1 MYTGMKV
8 ALAYMGTCALLFLI
22 FRERMINVFIDAST
36 PADDRAALVRLGSG
50 MLIATACFQLF
61 DAVAMI
67 VNGALRGAGDTVWP
81 GVATIILSWT
91 LIVGGGHFMVAYFDH
106 LQSIGPWI
114 AAASYIA
121 ALCIAFYLRF
131 ASGKWKSIKL
141 VKGDPIAAH

>member
-1 MYTGMKV
+1 TAGWIAHQWMTLSFMPAIGLSVAVTATVGKSIGMGRPDLAAQRMYTGMKV
-8 ALAYMGTCALLFLI
+8 ALTYMGTCALLFLL

-36 PADDRAALVRLGSG
+36 PPDDRAALIRLGSG

-91 LIVGGGHFMVAYFDH
+91 LIVGGGHLMVAYFG
-106 LQSIGPWI
+106 Q
-114 AAASYIA
+114 
-121 ALCIAFYLRF
+121 
-131 ASGKWKSIKL
+131 
-141 VKGDPIAAH
+141 